1 MAIMIKDAENFEI
14 NLVKD
19 KRTRLEQ
26 LEDLSYE
33 ICQGWKEGDLNE
45 ILEEIKEVIYDEKE
59 VVFQEVIDKLSNNK
73 WYLPWKE
80 LKEGVKRFLDGADDF
95 IKNVNLKEIKVK
107 NLIDMI
113 NDEKDSI
120 KERQVIL
127 KVANK
132 IRILLKLRI

>member
-80 LKEGVKRFLDGADDF
+80 LKEGVKRKRVVKYENIYKQQVKDGYGISKRNKK
-95 IKNVNLKEIKVK
+95 IK
-107 NLIDMI
+107 
-113 NDEKDSI
+113 
-120 KERQVIL
+120 Q
-127 KVANK
+127 
-132 IRILLKLRI
+132 